1 MNFYAFHL
9 GDYVSATAHL
19 TWDEDMAYRRLLD
32 AYYSREAPIPL
43 DQRQAYRLA
52 RASTQEQRESVDSV
66 LQEFFEETES
76 GWFHARCEAEIH
88 AVAGKREKARAAAN
102 IGVKTREQ
110 KNAELRKFRL
120 EEARKKGSHFD
131 YEWLELLSACGGRC
145 VKCGS
150 GESVCKD
157 HITPIYQGG
166 SDGIDNLQPMC
177 KKCNSAKGPDS
188 TDHRSAELV
197 SLANRLLSERSAN
210 AQQTLNGR
218 TENTSERL
226 ENSSVRSAPIPTPTP
241 KENQKHVSP
250 PSADDQTAKK
260 KSAFDPLT
268 TKPPNVSAKVWADF
282 VAHRKGKSKL
292 TAVACELIAAK
303 LTGHPDPDA
312 VLNQSIENG
321 WTGIFPEKVHAASK
335 QPSGQGFN
343 SAVDQ
348 VKRAIA
354 EREARSGQAQ
364 PSHDRQALAE
374 DDGDLRPPLDVEFRR
389 VG

>member
-1 MNFYAFHL
+1 MA
-9 GDYVSATAHL
+9 GDWIKMRTDLSTSPKVVRISSAL
-19 TWDEDMAYRRLLD
+19 
-32 AYYSREAPIPL
+32 
-43 DQRQAYRLA
+43 
-52 RASTQEQRESVDSV
+52 RADRFRTVGA
-66 LQEFFEETES
+66 L
-76 GWFHARCEAEIH
+76 H
-88 AVAGKREKARAAAN
+88 AVWCLFDAHSLDGKLEGYNLGTVDDLIGFSGFAEAMASVGWLVESPEGIELPRFDDHNGSSAKRRAIEADRKRKGRLSAPDADDLR
-102 IGVKTREQ
+102 TREE
-110 KNAELRKFRL
+110 KRR
-120 EEARKKGSHFD
+120 EEVNQD
-131 YEWLELLSACGGRC
+131 
-145 VKCGS
+145 
-150 GESVCKD
+150 
-157 HITPIYQGG
+157 
-166 SDGIDNLQPMC
+166 
-177 KKCNSAKGPDS
+177 
-188 TDHRSAELV
+188 
-197 SLANRLLSERSAN
+197 
-210 AQQTLNGR
+210 
-218 TENTSERL
+218 
-226 ENSSVRSAPIPTPTP
+226 
-241 KENQKHVSP
+241 QKHVSP
-250 PSADDQTAKK
+250 PSADDQPAKK

>member
-32 AYYSREAPIPL
+32 AYYSREAPIPVE
-43 DQRQAYRLA
+43 QRQAYRLA
-52 RASTQEQRESVDSV
+52 RASTQEQREAVDSV
-66 LQEFFEETES
+66 LQEFFEKTEF

-88 AVAGKREKARAAAN
+88 AVAGKREKAS
-102 IGVKTREQ
+102 Q
-110 KNAELRKFRL
+110 
-120 EEARKKGSHFD
+120 
-131 YEWLELLSACGGRC
+131 
-145 VKCGS
+145 
-150 GESVCKD
+150 
-157 HITPIYQGG
+157 
-166 SDGIDNLQPMC
+166 
-177 KKCNSAKGPDS
+177 SAKARWRNAGAMQS
-188 TDHRSAELV
+188 Q
-197 SLANRLLSERSAN
+197 SERKAN
-210 AQQTLNGR
+210 APETPCER
-218 TENTSERL
+218 IENEC
-226 ENSSVRSAPIPTPTP
+226 EGNAPIPTPTP
-241 KENQKHVSP
+241 KENQKHLSP
-250 PSADDQTAKK
+250 PSADDQPAKK

-303 LTGHPDPDA
+303 LTGHPDPDV

-335 QPSGQGFN
+335 QPGGQGFN

-354 EREARSGQAQ
+354 EREARSAQAE
-364 PSHDRQALAE
+364 SNNDRQALAE